1 MNRTTRYKLG
11 ALLVLLALAAGAWWL
26 VGSGG
31 GLMSLIAFAL
41 ILMIPG
47 RLQGHFYRDLFRGR
61 RLLAEGKLEASLE
74 HSERFLATVRRR
86 PGLKPLLWLGW
97 SVYTPDVEAMTLN
110 NIGAACL
117 SLGRLEAATKA
128 FEEALRIDPQYP
140 IPFFNLAVVRQVQG
154 DSAEAA
160 RLQEKASKLGYT
172 QGSTDRLVQ
181 SAQAVLA
188 RVEGAGPASSA
199 IIP

>member
-11 ALLVLLALAAGAWWL
+11 YLLVLIGLALGAWWL
-26 VGSGG
+26 VRTVD
-31 GLMSLIAFAL
+31 SLVPVIALAL
-41 ILMIPG
+41 VLMIPG

-61 RLLAEGKLEASLE
+61 RLLAEGKLDASLE

-110 NIGAACL
+110 NLGAAHL
-117 SLGRLEAATKA
+117 GLGRLDAATQA

-140 IPFFNLAVVRQVQG
+140 IPFFNLAVIRQVQG
-154 DSAEAA
+154 NTAEAA
-160 RLQEKASKLGYT
+160 QLQERASALGYA
-172 QGSTDRLVQ
+172 QGGADRLIQ

-188 RVEGAGPASSA
+188 RVEGA
-199 IIP
+199 I